1 MRRSERAMSEDD
13 TLRLLEGEQLGVLST
28 TSAKG
33 IPYGVPLNYCYVR
46 EDNAIFFHCALKGRK
61 MDDMLEN
68 SNVSFT
74 VVGKNRIIAEKLT
87 TYYESVIVSGR
98 VSFVDDGEKEL
109 RFDQLCQH
117 LTPGIEWR
125 QDGGCRYLKA
135 VAIVRMDI
143 ESMTGK
149 RNGLKTE

>member
-1 MRRSERAMSEDD
+1 MRRSDRAMDEDEA
-13 TLRLLEGEQLGVLST
+13 LKLLEKEQLGVLST
-28 TSAKG
+28 ASAKG

-46 EDNAIFFHCALKGRK
+46 EDNAIFFHCALEGRK

-68 SNVSFT
+68 PQVSFT

-98 VSFVDDGEKEL
+98 VSFVDGDDEKTL

-117 LTPGIEWR
+117 LTPGVEWR
-125 QDGGCRYLKA
+125 GDGGCRFLNA
-135 VAIVRMDI
+135 VAIVRMEI

-149 RNGLKTE
+149 KNGDA